1 MVKKISREML
11 DAMSDSLWRE
21 AYKALETRNVDLI
34 YNAGINLMQIEACK
48 RLYGDKLDEK

>member
-1 MVKKISREML
+1 ML